1 MKILAIG
8 DIHGDSTLTQ
18 KIAELAKEN
27 DVDLIVITG
36 DLTNFDQ
43 FDKGMIQN
51 LVKSNKKVVF
61 VPGNHD
67 DPITM
72 DVLSETYK
80 IKNIHGYGMK
90 LNDKLGMFGC
100 SAVNV
105 GEHSL
110 EDKEIFDM
118 LDKSHKY
125 VKSLDKKIMVTHVQP
140 TGTIMDKLNMFDG
153 SEAVTKAV
161 KEFQPDILLC
171 AHSHEAKGIEEKI
184 GKTKVI
190 NVSKEPKII
199 DL

>member
-8 DIHGDSTLTQ
+8 DIHGDSALAK
-18 KIAELAKEN
+18 KIAEQAKDN
-27 DVDLIVITG
+27 KVDLVVITG

-43 FDKGMIQN
+43 FEKGMIDNFIKNDQ
-51 LVKSNKKVVF
+51 KVVF

-72 DVLSETYK
+72 DVLAETYK

-90 LNDKLGMFGC
+90 LNDKIGMFGC
-100 SAVNV
+100 SAVNI

-110 EDKEIFDM
+110 EEKEIFDL

-125 VKSLDKKIMVTHVQP
+125 IQSLDKKIMVTHVQP
-140 TGTIMDKLNMFDG
+140 KGSLMDKFGMFKG
-153 SEAVTKAV
+153 SDAVTKAI
-161 KEFQPDILLC
+161 KEFEPDVLLC
-171 AHSHEAKGIEEKI
+171 SHTHEAKGIEETI
-184 GKTKVI
+184 GKTRVI

-199 DL
+199 DF